1 MLKSLEWFLKDEYQA
16 TKKLL
21 EEKPSW
27 LKSPED
33 AVRDSIERCLGAS
46 MFATITPITVDYREV
61 DKLYM
66 EYRKKLLS
74 LLEGGAS

>member
-1 MLKSLEWFLKDEYQA
+1 MLKSLEWFLNDEYQA

-21 EEKPSW
+21 EEKPTW
-27 LKSPED
+27 LQSPKD
-33 AVRDSIERCLGAS
+33 AVRDSVERCLGAA
-46 MFATITPITVDYREV
+46 MFATITPTSVNYRDA

-74 LLEGGAS
+74 LL